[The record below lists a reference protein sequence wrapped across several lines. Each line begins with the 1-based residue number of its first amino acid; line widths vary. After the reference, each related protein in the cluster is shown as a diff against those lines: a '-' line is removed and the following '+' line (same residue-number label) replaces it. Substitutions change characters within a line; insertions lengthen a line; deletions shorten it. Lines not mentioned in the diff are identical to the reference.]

1 MVTVDDVARLAGV
14 SKSTA
19 SRALRGHAVI
29 AGQTVSRVRAAADRL
44 NYVPNHVASSLALQ
58 RTNTLALFVNN
69 LVTRQ
74 TDAFHDGIEDVCA
87 ERGFVMLL
95 QKLNNDPDRKER
107 YLQLL
112 RQRRMDGVL
121 VVPDLGGL
129 YGDDIRQI
137 RAWKIPVVQ
146 MDNEIVNLPPEMNC
160 DYVGCDNRKGAEMV
174 AEHLIAQGHKRF
186 GVIAGVAPLS
196 CIVERIE
203 AFQEKLATQGLSA
216 VVLQSAS
223 SDGSAEF
230 GRQAAHQLLDAS
242 EAPTAIFSVSDPGAL
257 GAMRAISE
265 RGLRCPEDVAIA
277 SFDDDVFA
285 RYLETSLTTVR
296 WPAYEIGRL
305 AAERLIG
312 RILGTE
318 IGPARRFSLI
328 PDLIYRESTL
338 GVRRAP
344 VSVTRTAGDASPEN
358 SPPKRHR
365 QEQYEQERH

>member
-1 MVTVDDVARLAGV
+1 MATVDDVARLAGV

-19 SRALRGHAVI
+19 SRALRGHTVI

-58 RTNTLALFVNN
+58 RTNTLVLFVNN

-87 ERGFVMLL
+87 EKGFVVLL
-95 QKLNNDPDRKER
+95 QKLNNAPDRKER

-112 RQRRMDGVL
+112 RQRRIDGVL
-121 VVPDLGGL
+121 VVPDLSGL
-129 YGDDIRQI
+129 YEEDIRQI

-146 MDNEIVNLPPEMNC
+146 MDNEIVGLSGNLEC
-160 DYVGCDNRKGAEMV
+160 DYIGCDNRKGAEMV
-174 AEHLIAQGHKRF
+174 AEHLLAQGHTRF

-196 CIVERIE
+196 CIVERVQ
-203 AFQEKLATQGLSA
+203 AFQEKLGTQGFSA
-216 VVLQSAS
+216 AILQSNS
-223 SDGSAEF
+223 NEDSAEF
-230 GRQAAHQLLDAS
+230 GRQAAHHLLDS
-242 EAPTAIFSVSDPGAL
+242 PDAPTAIFSVSDPGAL
-257 GAMRAISE
+257 GALRAVSE
-265 RGLRCPEDVAIA
+265 RGLRCPQDVAIA

-312 RILGTE
+312 RIGGTE
-318 IGPARRFSLI
+318 NGPARRVLLVPQLI
-328 PDLIYRESTL
+328 HRESTL
-338 GVRRAP
+338 GVRRSPAS
-344 VSVTRTAGDASPEN
+344 VSEN
-358 SPPKRHR
+358 PGGETPRNNP
-365 QEQYEQERH
+365 QEQH